1 MLASLVFIASGLVD
15 SLDGLLARYQ
25 NRVTAFGAFLDS
37 TLDRLAEGV
46 IIGAIGITLAQDG
59 DIWGLAACFVALT
72 ASFMVSYARA
82 RAEGL
87 GIPGSSGGLM
97 GRPERLVIVG
107 AALFLGSVG
116 DVLPVG
122 MAILAGLSL
131 MTALPPDPARPP
143 RLPVSRPLRIALVS
157 PLPSPPRDDVARHVA
172 GVARALAAR
181 GHGVTVLA
189 PATTRDRIAAGRR
202 ACGPPRPA
210 TRPRSIADP
219 GEVREV
225 AIGRALPA
233 GPGRRVGGPFDLVSA
248 IEAALSRPAFDV
260 VDLHEPL
267 APSPALAAL
276 RHARGVAAVTF
287 HRAEPLAGV
296 ALPAAAGSTGR
307 CRGPTCASRRR
318 APVRRRWRRSCPAT
332 TR

>member
-1 MLASLVFIASGLVD
+1 MSRAVLRLVDRSRITPNAVTIIGFLGICAAAGLTLARQWVLASLVFIASGLVD

-25 NRVTAFGAFLDS
+25 GRVTAFGAFLDS

-122 MAILAGLSL
+122 MAVLAGLSL
-131 MTALPPDPARPP
+131 MTAGH
-143 RLPVSRPLRIALVS
+143 RILLVY
-157 PLPSPPRDDVARHVA
+157 
-172 GVARALAAR
+172 RA
-181 GHGVTVLA
+181 
-189 PATTRDRIAAGRR
+189 
-202 ACGPPRPA
+202 
-210 TRPRSIADP
+210 SQ
-219 GEVREV
+219 
-225 AIGRALPA
+225 
-233 GPGRRVGGPFDLVSA
+233 
-248 IEAALSRPAFDV
+248 
-260 VDLHEPL
+260 
-267 APSPALAAL
+267 
-276 RHARGVAAVTF
+276 
-287 HRAEPLAGV
+287 
-296 ALPAAAGSTGR
+296 
-307 CRGPTCASRRR
+307 
-318 APVRRRWRRSCPAT
+318 
-332 TR
+332 